1 MCTCEHGQ
9 RILKAQNLHSNNSL
23 IPFFVVCWNNSTGF
37 SFLEQVVQFLRSF
50 SLDSQKSGN
59 STALKCVTFD
69 FEKEYSVVKKADSR
83 IKLPRLNP

>member
-9 RILKAQNLHSNNSL
+9 CILKAKNLHSKNSL
-23 IPFFVVCWNNSTGF
+23 IPFFVVCWNNSAGS

-59 STALKCVTFD
+59 STALKYVTFD
-69 FEKEYSVVKKADSR
+69 FEKEYSIVKGADSG
-83 IKLPRLNP
+83 IKLPRFNP